1 MSNTESICVSTLD
14 MDRISALLEKMAN
27 LSPELEKLENE
38 LDRANVLAPQQM
50 PNNIVT
56 MNSTVRFTFVG
67 SDKVMEKTLVYPD
80 QVRNPDDV
88 SIFCPSW
95 QRVTWP
101 FCRPA
106 AHMAN
111 ARRRR
116 KNHRNSRSN
125 LPARARGRVSFVML
139 KTRAAKAALN
149 GNGV

>member
-50 PNNIVT
+50 PDNIVT

-80 QVRNPDDV
+80 QVRNPGDV
-88 SIFCPSW
+88 SIFAPVGSALLGLSVG
-95 QRVTWP
+95 QQLTWP
-101 FCRPA
+101 MPGGA
-106 AHMAN
+106 E
-111 ARRRR
+111 
-116 KNHRNSRSN
+116 
-125 LPARARGRVSFVML
+125 
-139 KTRAAKAALN
+139 KTIEILEVTYQPERMGEFHL
-149 GNGV
+149 

>member
-50 PNNIVT
+50 PDNIVT

-80 QVRNPDDV
+80 QVRNPGDV
-88 SIFCPSW
+88 SIFAPVGSALLGLSVG
-95 QRVTWP
+95 QQLTWP
-101 FCRPA
+101 MPGGAERTIEILEVTYQPE
-106 AHMAN
+106 
-111 ARRRR
+111 
-116 KNHRNSRSN
+116 
-125 LPARARGRVSFVML
+125 RVGEFHL
-139 KTRAAKAALN
+139 
-149 GNGV
+149 

>member
-50 PNNIVT
+50 PDNIVT

-80 QVRNPDDV
+80 QVRNPHDV
-88 SIFCPSW
+88 SIFAPVGSALLGLSVG
-95 QRVTWP
+95 QQLTWP
-101 FCRPA
+101 MPGGA
-106 AHMAN
+106 E
-111 ARRRR
+111 
-116 KNHRNSRSN
+116 KTIEI
-125 LPARARGRVSFVML
+125 LEVTYQPERVGEFHL
-139 KTRAAKAALN
+139 
-149 GNGV
+149 

>member
-50 PNNIVT
+50 PDNIVT

-80 QVRNPDDV
+80 QVRNTDDV
-88 SIFCPSW
+88 SIFAPVGSALLGLSVG
-95 QRVTWP
+95 QQLTWP
-101 FCRPA
+101 MPGGA
-106 AHMAN
+106 E
-111 ARRRR
+111 
-116 KNHRNSRSN
+116 
-125 LPARARGRVSFVML
+125 
-139 KTRAAKAALN
+139 KTIEILEVTYQPERMGEFHL
-149 GNGV
+149 